1 MSLPEECEVKLYQS
15 MKMALKSIVSS
26 KVRSF
31 LTMLGIIIG
40 VSSVII
46 LVSVGQG
53 TTSQITEQLNGL
65 GTNQLTVNITGRGA
79 TTSLTFEEALALRD
93 IEGVQDVA
101 PVISGNVTAKHNT
114 DNVSVA
120 VEGITPSYE
129 NVKDFHVQSGRFLL
143 DIDTQYRQKVALIG
157 SGTAEDLFGTDN
169 PVGQKVQLNGIS
181 YQIVGLLA
189 TKGSSLGGS
198 NDDKILIPI
207 STAERQ
213 LQSKGV
219 RSITIATTSA
229 DTVAPVKAKLE
240 SILTAK
246 FSNADNAYSVFD
258 SQEMLDTVNSTTSTL
273 SMALA
278 GIAGISLL
286 VGGIG
291 IMNIMI
297 VSVNERTRE
306 IGVRKAI
313 GAKKLDILA
322 QFMIESIILSGLGG
336 IIGVGIGVGGSW
348 LLGHYS
354 PLTVSIA
361 WNMVLVSFLFSL
373 LIGVVFGMMPANKA
387 ARLRPIHALRTD

>member
-1 MSLPEECEVKLYQS
+1 MKLYQS
-15 MKMALKSIVSS
+15 MRMALKSINSS
-26 KVRSF
+26 KVRAF

-79 TTSLTFEEALALRD
+79 TTSLTYEEALALGD
-93 IEGVQDVA
+93 IEGIANVA
-101 PVISGNVTAKHNT
+101 PVISGNATAKNKT
-114 DNVSVA
+114 DNVSVT

-129 NVKDFHVQSGRFLL
+129 EVKDFHVQAGRFLL
-143 DIDTQYRQKVALIG
+143 DIDNEYKQKVALIG

-181 YQIVGLLA
+181 YKIVGLLE
-189 TKGSSLGGS
+189 TKGSSLSGS
-198 NDDKILIPI
+198 NDDIILIPI

-213 LQSKGV
+213 LKSKGV
-219 RSITIATTSA
+219 RSITIKTTSA
-229 DTVAPVKAKLE
+229 DTVAAAKEKLE
-240 SILTAK
+240 STLDAK
-246 FSNADNAYSVFD
+246 FNYADNAFSVFD
-258 SQEMLDTVNSTTSTL
+258 SQEMLETVNSTTDTL

-278 GIAGISLL
+278 GIAGISLF

-306 IGVRKAI
+306 IGIRKAI
-313 GAKKLDILA
+313 GAKKFDILA
-322 QFMIESIILSGLGG
+322 QFMIESIVLSGLGG
-336 IIGVGIGVGGSW
+336 VLGVGIGIAGSW
-348 LLGHYS
+348 LLGKYS
-354 PLTVSIA
+354 ALTVSIA
-361 WNMVLVSFLFSL
+361 WDMVLISFIFSL
-373 LIGVVFGMMPANKA
+373 LIGVIFGMMPANKA
-387 ARLRPIHALRTD
+387 ARLRPIHALRNE

>member
-1 MSLPEECEVKLYQS
+1 MKLYQS
-15 MKMALKSIVSS
+15 MRMALKSINSS
-26 KVRSF
+26 KVRAF

-65 GTNQLTVNITGRGA
+65 GTNQLTVSITGRGA
-79 TTSLTFEEALALRD
+79 TTSLTYEEALALGE
-93 IEGVQDVA
+93 IEGVENVA

-114 DNVSVA
+114 DNVSVT
-120 VEGITPSYE
+120 VEGITPAYE
-129 NVKDFHVQSGRFLL
+129 EVKDFHVQSGRFLL
-143 DIDTQYRQKVALIG
+143 DIDTEYKQKVALMG

-169 PVGQKVQLNGIS
+169 PVGEKIQLNGIS
-181 YQIVGLLA
+181 YKIVGLLE

-229 DTVAPVKAKLE
+229 DTVATVKQNLE
-240 SILTAK
+240 SNLNKK
-246 FSNADNAYSVFD
+246 FNNATNAFSVFD
-258 SQEMLDTVNSTTSTL
+258 SQEMLETVNSTTNTL
-273 SMALA
+273 SLALA
-278 GIAGISLL
+278 GIAGISLF

-306 IGVRKAI
+306 IGIRKAI
-313 GAKKLDILA
+313 GAKKFDILS
-322 QFMIESIILSGLGG
+322 QFMIESIVLSGLGG
-336 IIGVGIGVGGSW
+336 GIGVGIGVGGSW
-348 LLGHYS
+348 LLGKYS
-354 PLTVSIA
+354 PLTVSIS
-361 WNMVLVSFLFSL
+361 WDMVLISFIFSL
-373 LIGVVFGMMPANKA
+373 FIGIIFGMMPANKA
-387 ARLRPIHALRTD
+387 ARLRPIYALRND

>member
-1 MSLPEECEVKLYQS
+1 VKLYQS
-15 MKMALKSIVSS
+15 MRMALKSINSS
-26 KVRSF
+26 KVRAF

-79 TTSLTFEEALALRD
+79 TTSLTYEEALALGD
-93 IEGVQDVA
+93 IEGIANVA
-101 PVISGNVTAKHNT
+101 PVISGNATAKNKT
-114 DNVSVA
+114 DNVSVT

-129 NVKDFHVQSGRFLL
+129 EVKDFHVQAGRFLL
-143 DIDTQYRQKVALIG
+143 DIDNEYRQKVALIG

-181 YQIVGLLA
+181 YKIVGLLE
-189 TKGSSLGGS
+189 TKGSSLSGS
-198 NDDKILIPI
+198 NDDIILIPI

-213 LQSKGV
+213 LKSKGV
-219 RSITIATTSA
+219 RSITIKTTSA
-229 DTVAPVKAKLE
+229 DTVAAAKEKLE
-240 SILTAK
+240 STLDAK
-246 FSNADNAYSVFD
+246 FNYADNAFSVFD
-258 SQEMLDTVNSTTSTL
+258 SQEMLETVNSTTDTL

-278 GIAGISLL
+278 GIAGISLF

-306 IGVRKAI
+306 IGIRKAI
-313 GAKKLDILA
+313 GAKKFDILA
-322 QFMIESIILSGLGG
+322 QFMIESIVLSGLGG
-336 IIGVGIGVGGSW
+336 VLGVGIGIAGSW
-348 LLGHYS
+348 LLGKYS
-354 PLTVSIA
+354 ALTVSIA
-361 WNMVLVSFLFSL
+361 WDMVLISFIFSL
-373 LIGVVFGMMPANKA
+373 LIGVIFGMMPANKA
-387 ARLRPIHALRTD
+387 ARLRPIHALRNE

>member
-1 MSLPEECEVKLYQS
+1 MKLLQS
-15 MKMALKSIVSS
+15 MSMALKSINSS

-53 TTSQITEQLNGL
+53 TTAQITEQLNGL
-65 GTNQLTVNITGRGA
+65 GTNQLTVTITGRGA
-79 TTSLTFEEALALRD
+79 TTSLTYEEALALGD
-93 IEGVQDVA
+93 LPGVQNVA
-101 PVISGNVTAKHNT
+101 PVITGNVTAKHNT
-114 DNVSVA
+114 DNASVS
-120 VEGITPSYE
+120 VEGITPAYE
-129 NVKDFHVQSGRFLL
+129 DVKNYHVQSGRFLL

-157 SGTAEDLFGTDN
+157 SSTAQTLFGSNN

-181 YQIVGLLA
+181 YLIVGLLE

-219 RSITIATTSA
+219 RSITVATTSA
-229 DTVAPVKAKLE
+229 DTVPAVKNRLE
-240 SILTAK
+240 SILANK
-246 FSNADNAYSVFD
+246 FKNATNAYTVFD
-258 SQEMLDTVNSTTSTL
+258 AQDALDTVNSTTNTL

-306 IGVRKAI
+306 IGIRKAI
-313 GAKKLDILA
+313 GAKKLDILF
-322 QFMIESIILSGLGG
+322 QFMIEAVVLSGLGG
-336 IIGVGIGVGGSW
+336 IIGVGIGAGGSW
-348 LLGHYS
+348 LLS
-354 PLTVSIA
+354 RFTPLTVSIA
-361 WNMVLVSFLFSL
+361 WNMVLISFLFSL
-373 LIGVVFGMMPANKA
+373 LIGVLFGIMPANKA
-387 ARLRPIHALRTD
+387 ARLRPIHALRMD

>member
-1 MSLPEECEVKLYQS
+1 VKLYQS
-15 MKMALKSIVSS
+15 MRMALKSINSS
-26 KVRSF
+26 KVRAF

-79 TTSLTFEEALALRD
+79 TTSLTYEEALALGN
-93 IEGVQDVA
+93 IEGIANVA
-101 PVISGNVTAKHNT
+101 PVISGNATAKNKT
-114 DNVSVA
+114 DNVSVT

-129 NVKDFHVQSGRFLL
+129 EVKDFHVQAGRFLL
-143 DIDTQYRQKVALIG
+143 DIDNEYRQKVALIG

-181 YQIVGLLA
+181 YKIVGLLE
-189 TKGSSLGGS
+189 TKGSSLSGS
-198 NDDKILIPI
+198 NDDIILIPI

-213 LQSKGV
+213 LKSKGV
-219 RSITIATTSA
+219 RSITIKTTSA
-229 DTVAPVKAKLE
+229 DTVAAAKEKLE
-240 SILTAK
+240 STLDAK
-246 FSNADNAYSVFD
+246 FNYADNAFSVFD
-258 SQEMLDTVNSTTSTL
+258 SQEMLETVNSTTDTL

-278 GIAGISLL
+278 GIAGISLF

-306 IGVRKAI
+306 IGIRKAI
-313 GAKKLDILA
+313 GAKKFDILA
-322 QFMIESIILSGLGG
+322 QFMIESIVLSGLGG
-336 IIGVGIGVGGSW
+336 VLGVGIGVAGSW
-348 LLGHYS
+348 LLGKYS
-354 PLTVSIA
+354 ALTVSIA
-361 WNMVLVSFLFSL
+361 WDMVLISFIFSL
-373 LIGVVFGMMPANKA
+373 LIGVIFGMMPANKA
-387 ARLRPIHALRTD
+387 ARLRPIHALRNE

>member
-1 MSLPEECEVKLYQS
+1 MKLYQS
-15 MKMALKSIVSS
+15 MRMALKSINSS
-26 KVRSF
+26 KVRAF

-79 TTSLTFEEALALRD
+79 TTSLTYEEALALGN
-93 IEGVQDVA
+93 IEGIANVA
-101 PVISGNVTAKHNT
+101 PVISGNATAKNKT
-114 DNVSVA
+114 DNVSVT

-129 NVKDFHVQSGRFLL
+129 EVKDFHVQAGRFLL
-143 DIDTQYRQKVALIG
+143 DIDNEYRQKVALIG

-181 YQIVGLLA
+181 YKIVGLLE
-189 TKGSSLGGS
+189 TKGSSLSGS
-198 NDDKILIPI
+198 NDDIILIPI

-213 LQSKGV
+213 LKSKGV
-219 RSITIATTSA
+219 RSITIKTTSA
-229 DTVAPVKAKLE
+229 DTVAAAKEKLE
-240 SILTAK
+240 STLDAK
-246 FSNADNAYSVFD
+246 FNYADNAFSVFD
-258 SQEMLDTVNSTTSTL
+258 SQEMLETVNSTTDTL

-278 GIAGISLL
+278 GIAGISLF

-306 IGVRKAI
+306 IGIRKAI
-313 GAKKLDILA
+313 GAKKFDILA
-322 QFMIESIILSGLGG
+322 QFMIESIVLSGLGG
-336 IIGVGIGVGGSW
+336 VLGVGIGVAGSW
-348 LLGHYS
+348 LLGKYS
-354 PLTVSIA
+354 ALTVSIA
-361 WNMVLVSFLFSL
+361 WDMVLISFIFSL
-373 LIGVVFGMMPANKA
+373 LIGVIFGMMPANKA
-387 ARLRPIHALRTD
+387 ARLRPIHALRNE